1 MTDRTFS
8 RATRHF
14 VAELDEAAQWHMAW
28 TRMVLRC
35 AVLRTHPGDDV
46 LSSDA
51 HHCCRFDHWLESH
64 RERLARIDA
73 TTLRRLDRNHRQLH
87 EAARRICSRI
97 LDGSPGEP
105 ADLDDFEHTQAGVV
119 AALSLLK
126 NAYLAHSA
134 RIDALTGLPL
144 RHGLEEDFA
153 RCHAQA
159 RRHGESL
166 VVMMLDLDHFKRVN
180 DLHGHA
186 VGDLALRHAAALL
199 KHHCRAGEPVIRF
212 GGEEFIALVQAADRG
227 AAQRAVQRIL
237 QALRDNPLSLPDGTG
252 VELRASAGL
261 VEVDDGESMTDA
273 IARADRALYAAKS
286 AGRDTWRW
294 AERRTSPA
302 TAET

>member
-1 MTDRTFS
+1 MADSTFS

-35 AVLRTHPGDDV
+35 AVLRTPPGDDV
-46 LSSDA
+46 LSRDA
-51 HHCCRFDHWLESH
+51 HDCCRFARWLERH
-64 RERLARIDA
+64 REYLGRIDA
-73 TTLRRLDRNHRQLH
+73 ATLRRLDRNHRQMH
-87 EAARRICSRI
+87 EAARRICGRI
-97 LDGSPGEP
+97 LDEDPGEP
-105 ADLDDFEHTQAGVV
+105 ADLDDFEHAQAGVV

-144 RHGLEEDFA
+144 RHGLEEDFE

-186 VGDLALRHAAALL
+186 VGDLALRHVAALL
-199 KHHCRAGEPVIRF
+199 RQHCRAGEPVIRF
-212 GGEEFIALVQAADRG
+212 GGEEFIALVQAADCD

-237 QALRDNPLSLPDGTG
+237 QALRDNPLSLPDGTSL
-252 VELRASAGL
+252 ELRASAGL
-261 VEVDDGESMTDA
+261 AEVADGESMTDA

-294 AERRTSPA
+294 AERRTSPT
-302 TAET
+302 TAEA